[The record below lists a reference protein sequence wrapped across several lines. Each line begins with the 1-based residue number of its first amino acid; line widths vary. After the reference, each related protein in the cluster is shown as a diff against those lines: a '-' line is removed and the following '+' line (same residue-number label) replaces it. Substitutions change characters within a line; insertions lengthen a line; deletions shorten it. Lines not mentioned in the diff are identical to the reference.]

1 MSRRPD
7 EPDPLDP
14 FGGWRAMRDAGMETW
29 SKMMIDLVNS
39 EAYARATGQMLD
51 TYLTVSAPFQRAIET
66 VMTRVLT
73 QLNMPTRADVTGLAE
88 RLTNIELRLDDLD
101 ARLGELQRAV
111 ASPAA
116 PEPEPG
122 ETEGRA

>member
-1 MSRRPD
+1 MSKKPD
-7 EPDPLDP
+7 EPNPLDP
-14 FGGWRAMRDAGMETW
+14 FGTWRSMRDTGMETW

-101 ARLGELQRAV
+101 ARLGEIQRA
-111 ASPAA
+111 AAPPAA
-116 PEPEPG
+116 AAPAPG
-122 ETEGRA
+122 AEEGRA